1 METIITLL
9 VLFPVGVFLSDNLP
23 VTNSKKGAMMTA
35 VSSTQITTTEGW
47 IKSRTKEKAYFIS
60 EHIIRNLTQRNFS
73 IAEIETV
80 LLSGAILETHQHPH
94 RNNAYLVL
102 GYAKDKPIH
111 VMCTKDDNG
120 NLVVLYAYVPSE
132 PTWTDEK
139 TRNQINHQKMDKKQ
153 MKCFFCNSEIKS
165 ITVGNFDFR
174 WEGDLYVIKSV
185 PAGLCVQCGEKYIS
199 AEASRKIVAI
209 IEKNDL
215 IEKGEVLVFEYQE

>member
-1 METIITLL
+1 M
-9 VLFPVGVFLSDNLP
+9 
-23 VTNSKKGAMMTA
+23 AA
-35 VSSTQITTTEGW
+35 VSSTQIKATEGW
-47 IKSRTKEKAYFIS
+47 IKARTKEKAYFIS

-80 LLSGAILETHQHPH
+80 LLGGDILETHQNPH

-111 VMCTKDDNG
+111 VMCTKDDSG
-120 NLVVLYAYVPSE
+120 NLVVLYAYEPSE
-132 PTWTDEK
+132 PIWTDEK
-139 TRNQINHQKMDKKQ
+139 TRKQIRNQKEDGKLT
-153 MKCFFCNSEIKS
+153 KCFFCNSEIKS

-174 WEGDLYVIKSV
+174 WEGDLYVIKNV

-199 AEASRKIVAI
+199 AEASRKIVAM
-209 IEKNDL
+209 IEKNDF

>member
-1 METIITLL
+1 MFQASHSSSPAALRCDSQHCALDVISWPPSRNCVEN
-9 VLFPVGVFLSDNLP
+9 VG
-23 VTNSKKGAMMTA
+23 
-35 VSSTQITTTEGW
+35 
-47 IKSRTKEKAYFIS
+47 
-60 EHIIRNLTQRNFS
+60 
-73 IAEIETV
+73 
-80 LLSGAILETHQHPH
+80 
-94 RNNAYLVL
+94 
-102 GYAKDKPIH
+102 
-111 VMCTKDDNG
+111 
-120 NLVVLYAYVPSE
+120 
-132 PTWTDEK
+132 EK